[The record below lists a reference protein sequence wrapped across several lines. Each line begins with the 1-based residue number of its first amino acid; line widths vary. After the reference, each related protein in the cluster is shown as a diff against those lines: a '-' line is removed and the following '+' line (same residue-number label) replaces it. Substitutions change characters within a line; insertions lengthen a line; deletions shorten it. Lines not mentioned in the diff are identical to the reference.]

1 MRRKNRNLFNM
12 DKEQVLG
19 KQELKAMRSKQAL
32 IDAAAKLFREKNIN
46 SVGVREIS
54 AMAGVTT
61 GTFYHYFDSK
71 DSILDAIYLNR
82 DEQFEEILSKY
93 SEKGPFC
100 HGLICFFK
108 DYMASLVKEDGV
120 DYTLHRMFV
129 LKKKSP
135 AHFKLTQGVVKLIES
150 AQNNDELGSQYN
162 GSDIAD
168 FMFVLFRGVVYD
180 WCITENGS
188 QDLSEKVEKALTC
201 AIKAF
206 EN

>member
-1 MRRKNRNLFNM
+1 M
-12 DKEQVLG
+12 DKERVLG

-32 IDAAAKLFREKNIN
+32 IDAAAKLFREKDIN

-82 DEQFEEILSKY
+82 DEEFEIVLNKY

-100 HGLICFFK
+100 QGLIGFFK
-108 DYMASLVKEDGV
+108 DYMASRVKEDGV
-120 DYTLHRMFV
+120 DYTMHRMFV
-129 LKKKSP
+129 MRKKSP
-135 AHFKLTQGVVKLIES
+135 AQFKLTQGVVKLIEL
-150 AQNNDELGSQYN
+150 AQSNEELGSQYN
-162 GSDIAD
+162 SADIANYI
-168 FMFVLFRGVVYD
+168 FVVFRGVVYD

-188 QDLSEKVEKALTC
+188 QDLSEMLEKALTYT
-201 AIKAF
+201 IKAF
-206 EN
+206 V

>member
-1 MRRKNRNLFNM
+1 M
-12 DKEQVLG
+12 DEEKVLG

-32 IDAAAKLFREKNIN
+32 IDAAAKLFREKGIN

-71 DSILDAIYLNR
+71 DSILDAIYVNR
-82 DEQFEEILSKY
+82 DEHFEEILSKY
-93 SEKGPFC
+93 GEKDSFC
-100 HGLICFFK
+100 NGVICFFK

-120 DYTLHRMFV
+120 EFTLYRMFV
-129 LKKKSP
+129 QKRKSP
-135 AHFKLTQGVVKLIES
+135 ADFKLTQGVVKLIES
-150 AQNNDELGSQYN
+150 AQSNDELGSQYN
-162 GSDIAD
+162 SADIAD

-188 QDLSEKVEKALTC
+188 QDLSEKVEKAMTC
-201 AIKAF
+201 ALKAF

>member
-1 MRRKNRNLFNM
+1 M
-12 DKEQVLG
+12 DKEQILG

-32 IDAAAKLFREKNIN
+32 IDAAAKLFQEKNIA

-71 DSILDAIYLNR
+71 DSILDAIYLKR
-82 DEQFEEILSKY
+82 DEQFEEVLDKY
-93 SEKGPFC
+93 SEKEPFSD
-100 HGLICFFK
+100 GLICFFR
-108 DYMASLVKEDGV
+108 DYMADLVKKDGI

-135 AHFKLTQGVVKLIES
+135 AHFKLTQGVVRLAELAIK
-150 AQNNDELGSQYN
+150 NGELGSQYN
-162 GSDIAD
+162 SADIAD
-168 FMFVLFRGVVYD
+168 FIFVLFRGVVYD

-188 QDLSEKVEKALTC
+188 LDLPEKVENAITC
-201 AIKAF
+201 AIRAF
-206 EN
+206 KK